1 MSGILFKLKVFLI
14 NIIILIIFIL
24 LIEVLFGYWFKNEFS
39 EKLAAERNINR
50 IYNFSFQNY
59 KGSSHYIRDNN
70 GFRIPN
76 KNFETVDAK
85 IVFVGGSTTNQKFL
99 NYDDTLVGLIQKKL
113 NNTKIINA
121 GIDGMSLL
129 GHVNSFE
136 NWFDKIENFKPQYY
150 IFYVGINEQR
160 NLDQVNKDE
169 IRPVDNLIESS
180 KKKSFVEYM
189 ESNSFFF
196 TNLRK
201 LKVLLFLKTG
211 NKIFSN
217 NINSKTLVYKE
228 REEKKFITFKDFKIQ
243 KNNKNIDNNILKLL
257 NNLTSNVL
265 SRNAKP
271 VYITQISGYGI
282 NEYLYTV
289 ANTLTNH
296 CKKLNL
302 KCINLAENSTL
313 NYNDFFD
320 EMHLNPNGSKKAANF
335 IFNELNKIIY

>member
-1 MSGILFKLKVFLI
+1 MSGILFKLKVFLT
-14 NIIILIIFIL
+14 NIIIFVIFIL
-24 LIEVLFGYWFKNEFS
+24 LIEIIFGYWFKNEFS

-59 KGSSHYIRDNN
+59 KGYSHYIRDNN

-76 KNFETVDAK
+76 KNFKTLDAK

-99 NYDDTLVGLIQKKL
+99 NYEDTLVGLIQKKF
-113 NNTKIINA
+113 NNSKVVNA

-129 GHVNSFE
+129 GHINSFE

-150 IFYVGINEQR
+150 VFYVGINEQR
-160 NLDQVNKDE
+160 NLDQINNDE

-180 KKKSFVEYM
+180 KKKSFTEYM

-201 LKVLLFLKTG
+201 LKVILYLKTG
-211 NKIFSN
+211 NKIFAN
-217 NINSKTLVYKE
+217 NINSKTLVYKN
-228 REEKKFITFKDFKIQ
+228 RDKEKFVTYKDFENQNNDKTI
-243 KNNKNIDNNILKLL
+243 NKNISKLL

-271 VYITQISGYGI
+271 IYITQISGYGI
-282 NEYLYTV
+282 NQYLYTV
-289 ANTLTNH
+289 ANTLTDH
-296 CKKLNL
+296 CEKLNVN
-302 KCINLAENSTL
+302 CISLAENSML

-320 EMHLNPNGSKKAANF
+320 ALHLNPKGSKKAANF